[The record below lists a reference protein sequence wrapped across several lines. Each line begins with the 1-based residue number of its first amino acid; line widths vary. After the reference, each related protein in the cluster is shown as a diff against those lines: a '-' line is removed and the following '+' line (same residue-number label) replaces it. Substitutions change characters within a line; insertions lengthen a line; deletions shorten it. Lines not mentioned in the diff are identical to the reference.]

1 MWHWAGS
8 CWWDTLPGPWK
19 QENVL
24 EQLLCVTAVTLLFN
38 CRQEHGRD
46 SAAQSCQCCREP
58 HLPLLEKETL
68 TSTKGTLNQ
77 AVIQDSAFTPQCSAV
92 GLFQMWWVINGKLQ
106 SSWTPSPCKLP
117 AAQEVTVGLGAW
129 KWWLFCLL
137 MAWFIGLKLSWYFR
151 TLLDILCWRKGFLG
165 NPKYFAVLNLHCLS
179 VIRSHLRHLW

>member
-24 EQLLCVTAVTLLFN
+24 EQLLCVTAVTQLFN

-92 GLFQMWWVINGKLQ
+92 GLFQMWWAVNGKLQ
-106 SSWTPSPCKLP
+106 SSWTPSPLQAPCCSGGDCRTWCLEMVIVLLAYGMIHRLKVKL
-117 AAQEVTVGLGAW
+117 
-129 KWWLFCLL
+129 
-137 MAWFIGLKLSWYFR
+137 
-151 TLLDILCWRKGFLG
+151 IL
-165 NPKYFAVLNLHCLS
+165 
-179 VIRSHLRHLW
+179 